1 MQVKPASPGLRGW
14 KETAVIFFATT
25 SFLGYL
31 PASGTVASVPA
42 LALVFLLRPYPFLY
56 LGAIVALTVLG
67 IAASSYAERFYARK
81 DPREV
86 TVDEVV
92 GMLIAL
98 YGLPFTPPVVLSTF
112 LLYRLFDVV
121 KPFPARRFEFLPV
134 GFGIMADDIV
144 AGFYA
149 NIGIHL
155 IAWLLRML
163 F

>member
-1 MQVKPASPGLRGW
+1 LG
-14 KETAVIFFATT
+14 VI
-25 SFLGYL
+25 
-31 PASGTVASVPA
+31 
-42 LALVFLLRPYPFLY
+42 
-56 LGAIVALTVLG
+56 IALTVLG
-67 IAASSYAERFYARK
+67 IAASSYAERFFARK

-149 NIGIHL
+149 NIVIHL
-155 IAWLLRML
+155 IAWLFRML
-163 F
+163 FS